1 MICEFLE
8 LVRAMLA
15 SSCFSHLNTV
25 GNSRSDAGNV
35 TDEMDA
41 DGFITV
47 KTKREKREIKH
58 SNAVERNRVVS
69 NNSKIVSRAILLKQ
83 SG

>member
-1 MICEFLE
+1 MQH
-8 LVRAMLA
+8 R
-15 SSCFSHLNTV
+15 V

-47 KTKREKREIKH
+47 KTKREKREIKR
-58 SNAVERNRVVS
+58 SNAVERNRVES
-69 NNSKIVSRAILLKQ
+69 NNGKIVSRAILLKQ